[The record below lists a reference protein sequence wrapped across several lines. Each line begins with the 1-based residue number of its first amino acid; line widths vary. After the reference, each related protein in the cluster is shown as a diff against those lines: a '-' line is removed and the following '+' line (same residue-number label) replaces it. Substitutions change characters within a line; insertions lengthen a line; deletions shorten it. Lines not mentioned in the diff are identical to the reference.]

1 MIDIGTPVAVLVGKE
16 SIGSVNNKSVQNFN
30 EADRSLTREKAI
42 ELVID
47 LAKPEDAVIAT
58 TGKAGRELFELRNSR
73 NQPND
78 DFLTVG
84 GMGHASTIALG
95 VAQFQRQR
103 CVICLDGDGA
113 VLMHMGSLATI
124 GAQKPQNL
132 VHVLLNNGS
141 HDSVGGQPTVAAK
154 IDFEALSLAC
164 GYNHYFA
171 AWEETELKKAW
182 TDIVNTDGPIF
193 LEIFI
198 SQGARSTLGR
208 PTLTPK
214 ENKANFVKK
223 LLRNKD

>member
-1 MIDIGTPVAVLVGKE
+1 M
-16 SIGSVNNKSVQNFN
+16 
-30 EADRSLTREKAI
+30 
-42 ELVID
+42 VID

-141 HDSVGGQPTVAAK
+141 HDRLVVNRQWQQKLILKLYRWLVGITTTLLHGKKP
-154 IDFEALSLAC
+154 
-164 GYNHYFA
+164 N
-171 AWEETELKKAW
+171 LKKPGL
-182 TDIVNTDGPIF
+182 I
-193 LEIFI
+193 L
-198 SQGARSTLGR
+198 
-208 PTLTPK
+208 
-214 ENKANFVKK
+214 
-223 LLRNKD
+223 